1 MLSFAFYIS
10 NSLHFVVGICSS
22 SFFCTRASE
31 VNNSEC
37 SVVCFY
43 YMMMYNCAPSSPPPP
58 SPPPPYFWR
67 ALLFSLLLLLLRL
80 LSEKLPSSRSG
91 SSAWNQRAATRTGKK
106 RRDFQRSVHRARRR
120 PQLFV
125 FRLLFAPVRVS
136 YCFHRFCFRHPIFT
150 DDGFRFYRF
159 LHRFS
164 VRAEHVLA
172 FSRRRARP
180 GFLLPPVSLHGL
192 VREQR
197 PSLLS

>member
-1 MLSFAFYIS
+1 MFLPLFFALARVRLIIA
-10 NSLHFVVGICSS
+10 NVQLFVFIIWWCII
-22 SFFCTRASE
+22 AHHHH
-31 VNNSEC
+31 
-37 SVVCFY
+37 
-43 YMMMYNCAPSSPPPP
+43 
-58 SPPPPYFWR
+58 
-67 ALLFSLLLLLLRL
+67 LLLLLLLLLLLRL
-80 LSEKLPSSRSG
+80 LSEKLPSSRSW

-164 VRAEHVLA
+164 VCAEHVLA

-192 VREQR
+192 VREQG

>member
-1 MLSFAFYIS
+1 MFLP
-10 NSLHFVVGICSS
+10 L
-22 SFFCTRASE
+22 FFCTRASA

-43 YMMMYNCAPSSPPPP
+43 YMMMYNCAPSTPPPP
-58 SPPPPYFWR
+58 SPPPPPYFWR

-80 LSEKLPSSRSG
+80 LSERLPSSRSG

-164 VRAEHVLA
+164 VCAEHVLA

-180 GFLLPPVSLHGL
+180 SFLLPPVSLHGL